1 MKRLLPLLF
10 LLGCGEAKPPTA
22 CAEVPQV
29 TVAVD
34 EAVTVTICF
43 EDPDGGALTLAAAS
57 ADDEIATAGL
67 RGDNVW
73 VQGKK
78 PGTTTVTVTA
88 TDPDNMSG
96 TLDFSV
102 LVPNQ
107 PPTGAMPDMTLPVGI
122 DPMINLAK
130 IYSDPDNQ
138 PMTYTASSS
147 ASGIVS
153 VAVTDSFLTIATMRG
168 GVATVTVTASD
179 GEGEHTDMFD
189 VTAEPALFADNFAS
203 TASLDNWV
211 VGDSAR
217 AVVENSR
224 LVLTAVNEGF
234 YGLAIQEFGG
244 EAENVAV
251 DVELRPTADAQSGF
265 FVLTGDER
273 YQYYI
278 FLVGEDDLGELGVIN
293 WLFAWYDAEANG
305 GNGGLFVNTD
315 WSLGTSDDIANDV
328 SVNVSLSLTEG
339 DGLSVLL
346 NGQELI
352 APRTAAYV
360 LNTVVEFALATRPGA
375 DAIGATVSSMGWVGF
390 RAERFTEDEDD
401 GPQAYRRPD
410 FTKLGIQAVQ
420 HK

>member
-1 MKRLLPLLF
+1 MKRLLPLLV
-10 LLGCGEAKPPTA
+10 LLGCGGEAKPPTA

-34 EAVTVTICF
+34 ESVTVTICF
-43 EDPDGGALTLAAAS
+43 EDPEGGTLKLVAAS

-107 PPTGAMPDMTLPVGI
+107 PPSGAMADMTLPVGI
-122 DPMINLAK
+122 DPMVNLAK
-130 IYSDPDNQ
+130 TYTDPDGT
-138 PMTYTASSS
+138 PLTYTASSS
-147 ASGIVS
+147 ASAVVS

-189 VTAEPALFADNFAS
+189 VTAEPALFSDNFAS
-203 TASLDNWV
+203 AGSLDDWV
-211 VGDSAR
+211 LGDSAT
-217 AVVENSR
+217 AEVEDSR
-224 LVLTAVNEGF
+224 LVLTAVNAGF

-244 EAENVAV
+244 EAEDWTV
-251 DVELRPTADAQSGF
+251 DAALRPTDDGLAAF
-265 FVLTGDER
+265 FVVTGDER
-273 YQYYI
+273 IQFYL
-278 FLVGEDDLGELGVIN
+278 FMVGEADLGLGPYD
-293 WLFAWYDAEANG
+293 WHFAWFDSQAG
-305 GNGGLFVNTD
+305 GGQGGLLANPD
-315 WSLGTSDDIANDV
+315 WSLGISDDIDDDVTANI
-328 SVNVSLSLTEG
+328 SMTLTG
-339 DGLSVLL
+339 DDGLSVML
-346 NGQELI
+346 NGEEII
-352 APRTAAYV
+352 APRTGNF
-360 LNTVVEFALATRPGA
+360 LFNTAVEFALGTAAKPNVT
-375 DAIGATVSSMGWVGF
+375 GATVSRMGWVGF
-390 RAERFTEDEDD
+390 RAEDFTEDEDE

-410 FTKLGIQAVQ
+410 FTKLKIRPVQ